1 MNKKGVS
8 YDSVCFTELAYE
20 FRPEEKKETEK
31 KIKRRL
37 KYYNL
42 GDYDQNRVDY
52 IRRLKNELNAEICN
66 YNKSKY
72 FHGKGSGYASLD
84 DFDISRMVTDY
95 LITFDKILEVDM
107 YAMLNFA
114 IYLYWL
120 R

>member
-1 MNKKGVS
+1 MS
-8 YDSVCFTELAYE
+8 YDYVCFTDLAYE
-20 FRPEEKKETEK
+20 FNPEEKKEIEK
-31 KIKRRL
+31 RIKRRL

-42 GDYDQNRVDY
+42 GDYNQEKVDY
-52 IRRLKNELNAEICN
+52 IRQFKNELHAEIRL

-72 FHGKGSGYASLD
+72 FQDTSSRYASLD
-84 DFDISRMVTDY
+84 NFDISRMVTDY
-95 LITFDKILEVDM
+95 LITFDKIAETDM